1 MFNKTIG
8 LILSVA
14 ILNGC
19 AESTNPGDTDNP
31 SNKITPSAGDD
42 IPKRLPGEVYYTG
55 YDGGLTDM
63 SVLVSTH
70 RTLVIEDPT
79 VATAELVSIEIPVTT
94 VDEMIA
100 ELKAAG
106 EELSTNRENRLRD
119 RLANPT
125 AWKLTPLKPG
135 FTYIEATRPAS
146 SRTGQIRPESVWYTP
161 ELRTLVVEDYS
172 GDLINT
178 GKIRY
183 DQGANGS
190 PACTACHGNTDGG
203 APSHQIGRVT
213 EISDTDAISWITTGR
228 AGDRVFESSPGVQNA
243 ANHSWSFTNDT
254 EKNATVAYLRSQQTK
269 DIKELAQ
276 LLFDEALAEAKAE
289 NIN

>member
-8 LILSVA
+8 IILTVSM
-14 ILNGC
+14 LYGC
-19 AESTNPGDTDNP
+19 AESTNTNTTGP
-31 SNKITPSAGDD
+31 SNKIGPSANGD
-42 IPKRLPGEVYYTG
+42 IPQRLPGEVYYTG

-63 SVLVSTH
+63 SVLVSTR
-70 RTLVIEDPT
+70 RTLVVEDPT
-79 VATAELVSIEIPVTT
+79 VATAQQVSIEIPAAT

-100 ELKAAG
+100 ELKATG
-106 EELSTNRENRLRD
+106 EQLSQNRENRLRQ

-135 FTYIEATRPAS
+135 FTYIKATRPPS
-146 SRTGQIRPESVWYTP
+146 SRTGQIRPESVWYVS
-161 ELRTLVVEDYS
+161 ELRTLVVEDYTN
-172 GDLINT
+172 GIINT

-183 DQGANGS
+183 DQGSNGS
-190 PACTACHGNTDGG
+190 PACASCHTDPLSG

-213 EISDTDAISWITTGR
+213 EISDTDAISWISNGR
-228 AGDRVFESSPGVQNA
+228 AGDRVFQTSNPAG
-243 ANHSWSFTNDT
+243 HSWSFTSEA
-254 EKNATVAYLRSQQTK
+254 EKAATVAYLRSQQTK

-289 NIN
+289 NVN